1 MYIQESIYTTVSH
14 PKFLFFFL
22 SSRCRLWQQFKKKIC
37 CGQSHDMKHTHI
49 FWRAKLHIR
58 IHFCTCDQ
66 SCIYTYLQYTK
77 SSYMQR
83 WDFWGYGPT
92 GRKGVPHF
100 TLKGTKARLSTQYQ
114 IQMGMKMTISGRN
127 YILVMMIF
135 SCQAYLEFTFDNQ
148 KLTHEMYS
156 KVFLGR
162 SRNLLAPSFISFP
175 PISSQFLI
183 TFFQFA
189 SLLFAFS
196 ALKEHKF
203 L

>member
-1 MYIQESIYTTVSH
+1 
-14 PKFLFFFL
+14 
-22 SSRCRLWQQFKKKIC
+22 
-37 CGQSHDMKHTHI
+37 
-49 FWRAKLHIR
+49 
-58 IHFCTCDQ
+58 
-66 SCIYTYLQYTK
+66 
-77 SSYMQR
+77 MQR
-83 WDFWGYGPT
+83 WDFWGYGEKRRSPFYIKRNEGEIKHVLDT
-92 GRKGVPHF
+92 DGNENDHF
-100 TLKGTKARLSTQYQ
+100 WKEL
-114 IQMGMKMTISGRN
+114 
-127 YILVMMIF
+127 LVMMIF

-162 SRNLLAPSFISFP
+162 SRNLLALSFISFP